1 VEGCDGRH
9 RNFIECS
16 YSEGLFTFFDI
27 SPGRRVVGRL
37 NMQSVE
43 AISYVIT
50 ALLSQNHLYAFFVK
64 LGSFYQKW

>member
-16 YSEGLFTFFDI
+16 NSERLFPFFDI

-37 NMQSVE
+37 NTPNVE
-43 AISYVIT
+43 AIIPMGWCLTLFQVFMS
-50 ALLSQNHLYAFFVK
+50 LE
-64 LGSFYQKW
+64 